1 MKKALCL
8 LVAAL
13 ILCGCAACGGNSGDN
28 SVLRL
33 GATDDWTGQGLN
45 LVFDHLTWRE
55 DRNGASDWVV
65 STSHNDDFTEW
76 TLKVTDGIKF
86 TDGTPVDAEVVKY
99 SLESQYP
106 TNTWGWINVLDSI
119 EVTDPMTV
127 TMKLKDTYTN
137 IPNDL
142 SYVYVVKPGS
152 VSAEGV
158 ITEYIGSG
166 CFILED
172 FQSGVGATFKLN
184 KDYWNKDKKP
194 SIETVE
200 WKVYADETAR
210 VMALENKE
218 VDALGVS
225 EHANALSY
233 ATIKE
238 LSGVDGIHIDTKPEG
253 NPNMY
258 MYNYTN
264 GPMTDFALRKA
275 VTYAINR
282 QKLADSVCYGYGFA
296 METYMAPDQLY
307 AARNGESFGYDP
319 ELSKQTLAEAG
330 YVDSDGDG
338 FLEKDGE
345 KITLR
350 ILTLSNET
358 YRTVAV
364 LVQSDLKAIGI
375 DSTIEA
381 LEASGYFE
389 KSPVGEFDICFTHPW
404 TSAVAYFSWRGTY
417 SDYDTMGTGWGF
429 DPAFKGYLDE
439 ILTSTDQDEIWSI
452 YDKIWKASYEFIPA
466 TPLYSGSAVYIYT
479 DDVSG
484 FIWTKGTQNLIDLSE
499 VVIKRK

>member
-1 MKKALCL
+1 MKKILCVL
-8 LVAAL
+8 LAAL
-13 ILCGCAACGGNSGDN
+13 IIFGCAACGGDSKDN

-65 STSHNDDFTEW
+65 SVTHSDDFKVW

-99 SLESQYP
+99 SIESQYP
-106 TNTWGWINVLDSI
+106 TNSWGWIAILDSI
-119 EVTDPMTV
+119 EVTDSMTV
-127 TMKLKDTYTN
+127 TMKLTDTYTN
-137 IPNDL
+137 VPNDL

-166 CFILED
+166 CYILED

-184 KDYWNKDKKP
+184 EDYWNKDKKP
-194 SIETVE
+194 SVKTVE
-200 WKVYADETAR
+200 WKNYADETAR

-218 VDALGVS
+218 VDALGIS

-233 ATIKE
+233 ATVKE
-238 LSGVDGIHIDTKPEG
+238 LSEVEGIHIDTKPEG

-264 GPMTDFALRKA
+264 GPMTDINLRWA
-275 VTYAINR
+275 VTYAIDR
-282 QKLADSVCYGYGFA
+282 QGIADSVCYGYGYG
-296 METYMAPDQLY
+296 METYMDPAQQY
-307 AARNGESFGYDP
+307 AARNGEGFSYNP
-319 ELSKQTLAEAG
+319 ELAKQILAENG
-330 YVDSDGDG
+330 YKDTDGDG
-338 FLEKDGE
+338 FVEKDGE
-345 KITLR
+345 QLCLR

-364 LVQSDLKAIGI
+364 LVQKNLKDIGI
-375 DSTIEA
+375 DSSIEA
-381 LEASGYFE
+381 LDASGYFE
-389 KSPVGEFDICFTHPW
+389 KSPVGDFDICFTHPW

-429 DPAFKGYLDE
+429 DPAFKGYLE
-439 ILTSTDQDEIWSI
+439 TILTSTDEEEIWKI
-452 YDKIWKASYEFIPA
+452 FDKIWEASYEFVPA
-466 TPLYSGSAVYIYT
+466 TPLYSGSAVYVYT
-479 DDVSG
+479 DEVSG